1 MLNFLKNYSGV
12 ELLIVLIAYILAVLC
27 AIVLHELAHGLM
39 AQRCGDDT
47 PRLSGRLTLNPAK
60 HLDLLGTVC
69 LLLFGFGW
77 AKPVPVNINNFKERK
92 KGLFLVSIAGVT
104 TNLIIAFFAIA
115 FSVGLAFISVNFM
128 EAMLASSILYY
139 VIMFFSNFFQYL
151 AIINIALM
159 IFNLFPIYPLD
170 GFNIVTS
177 LSSYSNKF
185 VLHMQ
190 RYSLIYSIIL
200 IFSCDWFLSPAVNWI
215 YEKFLSFWF
224 LVV

>member
-1 MLNFLKNYSGV
+1 
-12 ELLIVLIAYILAVLC
+12 
-27 AIVLHELAHGLM
+27 M

-77 AKPVPVNINNFKERK
+77 AKPVPVNINNFKEKK

-139 VIMFFSNFFQYL
+139 VIMYVYIIFIGIIAFQKIEML
-151 AIINIALM
+151 
-159 IFNLFPIYPLD
+159 
-170 GFNIVTS
+170 
-177 LSSYSNKF
+177 
-185 VLHMQ
+185 
-190 RYSLIYSIIL
+190 
-200 IFSCDWFLSPAVNWI
+200 
-215 YEKFLSFWF
+215 
-224 LVV
+224 